1 MTRRGRVIDDKRSL
15 RRECRISTRMREDFR
30 IRQFRRIYDRRESK
44 FAFDISY
51 ETHTKVTPRSL
62 VVAEAFG
69 LGIDEAQR
77 FKVLDTELKIGPQDI
92 VYITGDSGSGK
103 SVLLRAIRADLGN
116 EAIDLT
122 EIEVDLDK
130 PLIETVG
137 VTVEQGLE
145 LLSKVGLNDAF
156 LFLRTYNQ
164 LSDGQKY
171 RYRIAKLIESGKQWW
186 LMDEF
191 AACLDRDT
199 AKIIAYNL
207 QKIARQNGKAVIAAT
222 THSDLQEDL
231 KPSVLVRK
239 RFGEEIQ
246 INYYPNDPAT
256 ECSLIREMKIEDG
269 NKEDWQQLSVFH
281 YRGHQVAV
289 PRKIFR
295 LFRNDEL
302 CGVIV
307 YSYPPP
313 ACYGRRQV
321 LPRMSMQELNKQF
334 SIINRV
340 VIHPKYRTIGL
351 GAKLIRETLPLAGTQ
366 YVEMIAVMA
375 KYSPFAEKAGMKKV
389 AHQESMQSISV
400 IHKALIKLGF
410 DVQLLGSE
418 RYIRGK
424 LETLLPEQICTIKE
438 TFIKNKHPRF
448 KREFTVNRHQPF
460 GKTSDFIANILSC
473 DVEKLAKLIKLAG
486 LLSQTKVYL
495 FWTKVLLT
503 S

>member
-1 MTRRGRVIDDKRSL
+1 MTKEMRRQR
-15 RRECRISTRMREDFR
+15 DFR
-30 IRQFRRIYDRRESK
+30 VRQIRRVYNRAEEK
-44 FAFDISY
+44 FTFNISY
-51 ETHTKVTPRSL
+51 ETHTKLTPRSL

-69 LGIDEAQR
+69 LGVDEAQR
-77 FKVLDTELKIGPQDI
+77 FKVLDAELKIGPKDI

-103 SVLLRAIRADLGN
+103 SVLLRAIRADLGE
-116 EAIDLT
+116 EA
-122 EIEVDLDK
+122 VDLSEVAVDAEK

-137 VTVEQGLE
+137 ATVEEGLE
-145 LLSKVGLNDAF
+145 LLSRVGLNDAF
-156 LFLRTYNQ
+156 LFLRTYGQ

-199 AKIIAYNL
+199 AKIIAFNL
-207 QKIARQNGKAVIAAT
+207 QKIARQQGKAVIAAT

-246 INYYPNDPAT
+246 ISYYPNEAAA
-256 ECSLIREMKIEDG
+256 ECSLTREVRVEEGD
-269 NKEDWQQLSVFH
+269 KEDWQRLSGFH
-281 YRGHQVAV
+281 YRGHKVAV

-295 LFRNDEL
+295 LVRGDEL

-313 ACYGRRQV
+313 TCYGRRLV
-321 LPRMSMQELNKQF
+321 LPRMTIQELNKQL

-351 GAKLIRETLPLAGTQ
+351 GAKLIRETLPLVGTP

-375 KYSPFAEKAGMKKV
+375 KYSPFAEKAGLRKV
-389 AHQESMQSISV
+389 AEQQTVKSV
-400 IHKALIKLGF
+400 SAVSEALLGLGF
-410 DVQLLGSE
+410 DLQLLGSE
-418 RYIRGK
+418 RYVTSK
-424 LETLLPEQICTIKE
+424 LGNLTAQQLERLKE
-438 TFIKNKHPRF
+438 AFAKCMHPRF
-448 KREFTVNRHQPF
+448 KKEFAVSRHRPF
-460 GKTSDFIANILSC
+460 GKTSDYIQCIR
-473 DVEKLAKLIKLAG
+473 DVDLVKLARLVKLVG

-495 FWTKVLLT
+495 FWSHPRLSSFQDTDGSKYWT
-503 S
+503 

>member
-1 MTRRGRVIDDKRSL
+1 VRRV
-15 RRECRISTRMREDFR
+15 CRT
-30 IRQFRRIYDRRESK
+30 YDRTQGK
-44 FAFDISY
+44 FSFNISY
-51 ETHTKVTPRSL
+51 ETTVKLTPRAL

-69 LGIDEAQR
+69 LGVDQAQK
-77 FKVLDTELKIGPQDI
+77 FTVLNTELMIAPTDI

-103 SVLLRAIRADLGN
+103 SVLLRALRKDLGE
-116 EAIDLT
+116 EA
-122 EIEVDLDK
+122 VDLSEVAINVDK

-137 VTVEQGLE
+137 RTVEEGLE

-156 LFLRTYNQ
+156 LFLRTYSQ

-199 AKIIAYNL
+199 AKIIAFNL
-207 QKIARQNGKAVIAAT
+207 QKIARQQGKAVIAAT

-246 INYYPNDPAT
+246 ISYYPNEAAK
-256 ECSLIREMKIEDG
+256 ECSLVREMKAEQGTI
-269 NKEDWQQLSVFH
+269 NDWRKLSNFH
-281 YRGHQVAV
+281 YRGHKVAA

-295 LFRNDEL
+295 LVRGEEL

-307 YSYPPP
+307 YTYPPP
-313 ACYGRRQV
+313 NCFGRRMV
-321 LPRMSMQELNKQF
+321 LPRMSIREINNQL

-351 GAKLIRETLPLAGTQ
+351 GSMIIRETLPLVGTP

-375 KYSPFAEKAGMKKV
+375 KYSPFAEKAGMRKV
-389 AHQESMQSISV
+389 AEQRTVESVSAVSGV
-400 IHKALIKLGF
+400 LLDLGF
-410 DVQLLGSE
+410 DLQLLGSE
-418 RYIRGK
+418 RYVTDK
-424 LETLLPEQICTIKE
+424 LVSLSSSQLEKLKE
-438 TFIKNKHPRF
+438 TFAKCVHPRF
-448 KREFTVNRHQPF
+448 KKEFESSRHQPF
-460 GKTSDFIANILSC
+460 GKTADYVRSVKKSDKG
-473 DVEKLAKLIKLAG
+473 KLAKLIKVAG
-486 LLSQTKVYL
+486 MLLQTKVYL
-495 FWTKVLLT
+495 IWKEKE
-503 S
+503 